1 MCPRRRIAVFNS
13 FADTMSRM
21 ESVHQSS
28 QAPTALPGDVV
39 SALHTLHEF
48 VATATSIPPQIIVT
62 CRDDKRAFGR
72 AALQAMSY
80 RASALLSKLVMIW
93 NNRRKQLTCSLP
105 DSPRR
110 KTGGYLSI
118 GTSPKSRFMVDFIDN
133 MEKRMMVWS
142 SSTSEDGLNL
152 LAMSWSWRS
161 SSHRSNLASRRM
173 F

>member
-1 MCPRRRIAVFNS
+1 VLCNSDVHLIHSVVNMCPRRRITVFNS

-80 RASALLSKLVMIW
+80 RASALLSKLVMI
-93 NNRRKQLTCSLP
+93 
-105 DSPRR
+105 
-110 KTGGYLSI
+110 
-118 GTSPKSRFMVDFIDN
+118 
-133 MEKRMMVWS
+133 
-142 SSTSEDGLNL
+142 
-152 LAMSWSWRS
+152 
-161 SSHRSNLASRRM
+161 
-173 F
+173 